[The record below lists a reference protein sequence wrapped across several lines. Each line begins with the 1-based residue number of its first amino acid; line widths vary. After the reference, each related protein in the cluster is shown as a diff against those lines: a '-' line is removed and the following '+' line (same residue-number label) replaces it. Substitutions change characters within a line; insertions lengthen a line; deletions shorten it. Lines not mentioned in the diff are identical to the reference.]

1 MPHALVRIA
10 LASSLLAVV
19 AAAPPVAPQPK
30 AEKLVVGK
38 LQRKTFDKEGKTKL
52 DYLLYL
58 PQGYDKNTKDVPL
71 VLFLHGKGDKLT
83 RMERGG
89 LPKQVERKKDH
100 PFILVAPECPGGR
113 GWAPRDLAPLLDDVS
128 GTYRVDKDRVYVT
141 GLSMGGFGTWSLAA
155 AYPDRFAAIIPICGG
170 GNPASARKIKDLPIW
185 VFHGVKDDVV
195 PITRSEAMVNAL
207 EKAGAKGV
215 KFTKYPDAKHDSWS
229 ETYRN
234 PKVWEWLL
242 SQKRGKKQ

>member
-1 MPHALVRIA
+1 MPHNLVRIA
-10 LASSLLAVV
+10 LASSLLAVI
-19 AAAPPVAPQPK
+19 AAAPPAAPQPK

-58 PQGYDKNTKDVPL
+58 PRGYDKITRDVPL

-89 LPKQVERKKDH
+89 LPKQVERKKDQ
-100 PFILVAPECPGGR
+100 PFILVAPECPGR
-113 GWAPRDLAPLLDDVS
+113 GWSPRDLAPLLDDVTS
-128 GTYRVDKDRVYVT
+128 TYRVDKDRVYVT

-170 GNPASARKIKDLPIW
+170 GNPTAARKIKDLPIW
-185 VFHGVKDDVV
+185 VFHGVKDDIV
-195 PITRSEAMVNAL
+195 PIARSVAMVNAL

-215 KFTKYPDAKHDSWS
+215 KFTKYPEAKHDSWS

-242 SQKRGKKQ
+242 SQKRGKKE